1 MVNTD
6 ITPSRGGS
14 SQKHAE
20 IISRL
25 RETYREIGDNLDTIL
40 DGLDLSKLDLGG
52 EKPAELL
59 RVMAMV
65 TVFQYAEGLTDL
77 YAADQVRSR
86 ADWKYAMHLPQHFPG
101 FPYRF
106 LCEFRR
112 QLISHQESYEIFH
125 TFVMR
130 LLSYH
135 IFERS
140 GKLLDNASTLILGCC
155 FDSRIADLEDAIR
168 NMFGKLAAVYPE
180 WLKMNTLPYW
190 YARYGTLSGWA
201 GPDSIVE
208 KRERQALAMGADA
221 YKLLEIVHGSGKPDL
236 MTLREYRALK
246 YQWNRQFYIEEGVLK
261 ERFLCKDGER
271 YLCKIQNLCEPKEEF

>member
-1 MVNTD
+1 MVNTNS
-6 ITPSRGGS
+6 TAFCGGR
-14 SQKHAE
+14 SQRHAE

-25 RETYREIGDNLDTIL
+25 RETYRAIGDNLDSIL
-40 DGLDLSKLDLGG
+40 VGLDLSKLDLGG
-52 EKPAELL
+52 EKPKELL
-59 RVMAMV
+59 GVLAFV
-65 TVFQYAEGLTDL
+65 TVFQYAEGLTDR

-86 ADWKYAMHLPQHFPG
+86 ADWKYAMHLSQHFPG
-101 FPYRF
+101 FPYGF

-125 TFVMR
+125 TFVTR
-130 LLSYH
+130 LHSYH

-140 GKLLDNASTLILGCC
+140 GNRLDSTTSLILGCC
-155 FDSRIADLEDAIR
+155 VDSRIADLEDAIR

-180 WLKMNTLPYW
+180 WLKNNTLPYW

-201 GPDSIVE
+201 GPDSNVE
-208 KRERQALAMGADA
+208 KRERRALAMGADA
-221 YKLLEIVHGSGKPDL
+221 YKLLEIVQGSGKPDL
-236 MTLREYRALK
+236 MTLREYRSLK